1 MKNLLIAICFVA
13 FSLWLTTTL
22 TEAQSVQTGSA
33 DSIVGSG
40 SKDSNAKYQSL
51 VQEIKMLKEGLIV
64 KQDELTK
71 LRHKWIVSKGRKPTA
86 ADLKDLQE
94 KRAEGEVK
102 VDDNPYVNKTPISS
116 SACWRAAYYEKL
128 AEITKDKERL
138 ILLERELDAQ
148 KR

>member
-1 MKNLLIAICFVA
+1 MKNLLITICFVA

-33 DSIVGSG
+33 DTIAGSG
-40 SKDSNAKYQSL
+40 SKDGNAKYQSL

-64 KQDELTK
+64 KQEELAK

-86 ADLKDLQE
+86 KDLKGLAE

-116 SACWRAAYYEKL
+116 PARWRTAYYEKL
-128 AEITKDKERL
+128 AEINRDKERL
-138 ILLERELDAQ
+138 SLLERELDAQ

>member
-1 MKNLLIAICFVA
+1 MKNLLITICFVA

-33 DSIVGSG
+33 DSIAGSE
-40 SKDSNAKYQSL
+40 SKDSNVKHQSL

-64 KQDELTK
+64 KQDELAK
-71 LRHKWIVSKGRKPTA
+71 LRHKWIVSKGRKPTEA
-86 ADLKDLQE
+86 ELKDLGE
-94 KRAEGEVK
+94 NMAKGEVK
-102 VDDNPYVNKTPISS
+102 VDDNPYVNKTPVSS
-116 SACWRAAYYEKL
+116 PARWRAAYYVKL